1 MVNAGPAAARLSF
14 DAVRGSQPCFE
25 CNNVVTRT
33 PDGNW
38 SSVTKLSANAAGI
51 ETAIDRAGNA
61 IVAFAV
67 TQWTFALTQWLTNT
81 LTYASLR
88 PVGGTWGAPTLLS
101 GPNDKGSIGVA
112 GDPAGTFV
120 VNWNDSAGK
129 VEAVTVPPAGGFG
142 PAIPVGAAPARH
154 LIVIPGKAVLL
165 TASGISTE
173 LVK

>member
-88 PVGGTWGAPTLLS
+88 PMSGT
-101 GPNDKGSIGVA
+101 
-112 GDPAGTFV
+112 
-120 VNWNDSAGK
+120 
-129 VEAVTVPPAGGFG
+129 
-142 PAIPVGAAPARH
+142 
-154 LIVIPGKAVLL
+154 
-165 TASGISTE
+165 
-173 LVK
+173 

>member
-1 MVNAGPAAARLSF
+1 
-14 DAVRGSQPCFE
+14 
-25 CNNVVTRT
+25 
-33 PDGNW
+33 
-38 SSVTKLSANAAGI
+38 
-51 ETAIDRAGNA
+51 
-61 IVAFAV
+61 
-67 TQWTFALTQWLTNT
+67 
-81 LTYASLR
+81 
-88 PVGGTWGAPTLLS
+88 LS